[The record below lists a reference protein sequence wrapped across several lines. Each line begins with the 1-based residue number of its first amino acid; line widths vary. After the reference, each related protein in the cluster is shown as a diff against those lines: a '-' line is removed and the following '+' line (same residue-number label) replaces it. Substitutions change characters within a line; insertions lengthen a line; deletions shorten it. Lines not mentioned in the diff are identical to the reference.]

1 MGDAEYV
8 AKQHIC
14 AGPIFVLFEPSSYVR
29 AANLVLH
36 KLPDP
41 PVSFPFQQRD
51 RFLTDVCTGLPPF
64 SLFDQQSGW
73 IASLYYFPS
82 LLSSLNHVLD
92 SCSSPPHPSFLFEP
106 RPRFDYRSKKIHMQL
121 EQRRFQRNLYLRVV
135 GMWQGVRR
143 EAGSAHT
150 TYDSEEEGVGGPPA
164 QALGEREQ
172 RSRQWIA
179 SLAEGDRVNAAPPP
193 LPGATGYRRL
203 LHQL

>member
-1 MGDAEYV
+1 MLVPY
-8 AKQHIC
+8 
-14 AGPIFVLFEPSSYVR
+14 LFSELFSYVR

-41 PVSFPFQQRD
+41 PVSFLFQQRD
-51 RFLTDVCTGLPPF
+51 RFLTNVCTGLPPF
-64 SLFDQQSGW
+64 SLFDLQSGW
-73 IASLYYFPS
+73 IASLYYFPP

-150 TYDSEEEGVGGPPA
+150 KYDSKEEGVGGPPA
-164 QALGEREQ
+164 HALGEREQ

-179 SLAEGDRVNAAPPP
+179 SLAEGDRVNVAPPP
-193 LPGATGYRRL
+193 LPDATGYGRL

>member
-1 MGDAEYV
+1 
-8 AKQHIC
+8 
-14 AGPIFVLFEPSSYVR
+14 
-29 AANLVLH
+29 
-36 KLPDP
+36 
-41 PVSFPFQQRD
+41 
-51 RFLTDVCTGLPPF
+51 
-64 SLFDQQSGW
+64 
-73 IASLYYFPS
+73 
-82 LLSSLNHVLD
+82 
-92 SCSSPPHPSFLFEP
+92 
-106 RPRFDYRSKKIHMQL
+106 MQL

-150 TYDSEEEGVGGPPA
+150 KYDSEEEGVGGPPA

-193 LPGATGYRRL
+193 LPGATGYGRL